1 MKGEYQTVSNLIN
14 HTDKFLVPIYQR
26 KYEWEK
32 KHCKK
37 LFDDMTTI
45 KNHYIGNIICV
56 KAETTS
62 NIMEIIDGQQR
73 ITTIFLILWAM
84 YHLIKNGLVKSEIS
98 CDEIHEDFLIKKFLK
113 QKNNYRLSPNK
124 KDSADF
130 EAVIE
135 NKIDVN
141 NKYHSKIIENYK
153 FFYKELQKEGKS
165 IDFIYESI
173 QNSGVVA
180 ITALKSE
187 NPQLI
192 FESINSTGRPLKLYD
207 KVKNFLLI
215 QLKTEDQ
222 NELYNKYWEKIE
234 ELSTSTKKDE
244 LEAFIKDYLF
254 LKNKGTQED
263 TAYEK
268 LKQYILGLN
277 GTTAEKILK
286 EMARYSGLYR
296 HIISFDTNFPKINIL
311 LQNIYLLG
319 QNTIRPLLLVILD
332 LLDEKDINDKIA
344 INILSFL
351 EIYIFRRQICL
362 DKKDENLRPF
372 SLALKRVI
380 IEKNGDIF
388 SNFLTR
394 ISQFGIGF
402 AFPDD
407 DSFKEGFK
415 CKSFGKFPQNLKIYA
430 LSKILNANNKEYV
443 DVYNHRDIYTVEH
456 IMPQTL
462 SPEWKKDLGENFI
475 DIKKTYINRIGNLTL
490 IGYNSELGNKPFSYK
505 KSKYIKSC
513 FDLNKKLCDFEKFG
527 SNEIEKRTE
536 ILYNIAAQIWKY
548 PEKNKEEVKQ

>member
-1 MKGEYQTVSNLIN
+1 MQGEYQTVGNLIY

-37 LFDDMTTI
+37 LFDDMITI

-56 KAETTS
+56 KAETIS
-62 NIMEIIDGQQR
+62 NIKEIIDGQQR

-84 YHLIKNGLVKSEIS
+84 YHLIKDGLVKSSIS
-98 CDEIHEDFLIKKFLK
+98 CDEIYEVFLIRKFFK
-113 QKNNYRLSPNK
+113 PKNQYGNNLFRLSPNK
-124 KDSADF
+124 KDIADF

-135 NKIDVN
+135 NKIDFN

-153 FFYKELQKEGKS
+153 FFYKELQKEGMS

-173 QNSGVVA
+173 QNLGVVA

-192 FESINSTGRPLKLYD
+192 FESINSTGCPLKIYD
-207 KVKNFLLI
+207 KIKNFLLM
-215 QLKTEDQ
+215 QLKIEDQ

-234 ELSTSTKKDE
+234 ALSTSTKTDE

-268 LKQYILGLN
+268 FKQYILDLN
-277 GTTAEKILK
+277 YTTAEDILK
-286 EMARYSGLYR
+286 EIAYYSELYR
-296 HIISFDTNFPKINIL
+296 HIILFDTNFPKINIL

-332 LLDEKDINDKIA
+332 LLENKEINDKTA

-362 DKKDENLRPF
+362 DKKVENLRQF
-372 SLALKRVI
+372 SLMLKKEM
-380 IEKNGDIF
+380 IEKRGDVF
-388 SNFLTR
+388 SNFLTK
-394 ISQFGIGF
+394 ILNFNGTGY

-407 DSFKEGFK
+407 SSFKAGFMSK
-415 CKSFGKFPQNLKIYA
+415 NFGKFPQNLKIYA

-456 IMPQTL
+456 IIPQTL
-462 SPEWKKDLGENFI
+462 SPEWKKDLGENSI

-527 SNEIEKRTE
+527 LNEIKKRTE

-548 PEKNKEEVKQ
+548 PEKK